1 MNVLVAGAT
10 GFVGS
15 NLIPALLEDGHR
27 VRCLSRDPARARGR
41 LPAEAEIVKGDVR
54 DEPSLSAAM
63 AGVDGAYYLV
73 HSMEG
78 SEFDFEERDRDGA
91 RRFAAAAERAGL
103 RRIVFLG
110 GLGDEASQLS
120 AHLRS
125 RQEVGA
131 LLRSSRTPVT
141 ELRAGLII
149 GPGSASYVMLQQL
162 VERLPIMITP
172 RWVGTR
178 TQPIAIGDVVRY
190 LVAAL
195 DVDCTESAVYEIGGP
210 EVMTYRSMMMRYALA
225 RGLRRIMLPVPVL
238 TPRLSSYWVDV
249 ITDVSAA
256 LARPLIEGLRSEMI
270 VRNDTAVRALG
281 APQISF
287 EEALVIAERTRASR
301 REAPLLWIRRLPRH
315 LAAFASR
322 RLFPPVLSD
331 QQVRR
336 SGASRQALWES
347 AVAVGGRRGYP
358 MLDPLWR
365 LRGLLDRLVGGP
377 GVNRSGPPAGA
388 VRPGDRLDFWE
399 VVELE
404 AGRRLRMRALMKVP
418 GEAELEIAVHDEQ
431 GGSVLVQTARFIPRG
446 ITGRLYW
453 WTLYPVHALIF
464 SGMATRIVRRA
475 EKATISGGRPGIDSE
490 REGTQRE
497 R

>member
-1 MNVLVAGAT
+1 VNVLVAGAT

-15 NLIPALLEDGHR
+15 DLVPALLADGHR
-27 VRCLSRDPARARGR
+27 VRCLSRDPERARSR
-41 LPAEAEIVKGDVR
+41 LPAAAEIVQGDVR
-54 DEPSLSAAM
+54 DEASLAA
-63 AGVDGAYYLV
+63 AFDGMDRAYYLV

-78 SEFDFEERDRDGA
+78 GEFDFEKRDRDAA
-91 RRFAAAAERAGL
+91 RQFAREAERAGVG
-103 RRIVFLG
+103 RIVFLG

-125 RQEVGA
+125 RQEVGE
-131 LLRSSRTPVT
+131 LLRSGRTPVT

-149 GPGSASYVMLQQL
+149 GPGSASYMMLQQL
-162 VERLPIMITP
+162 VERLPVMITP
-172 RWVGTR
+172 RWVETR

-195 DVDCTESAVYEIGGP
+195 DVESNHGATYEIGGL
-210 EVMTYRSMMMRYALA
+210 EVMTYRKMMTRYAHA
-225 RGLRRIMLPVPVL
+225 RGLKRILLPVPVL

-270 VRNDTAVRALG
+270 VRGDAAIRAFG
-281 APQISF
+281 PPQISF
-287 EEALVIAERTRASR
+287 EEALIIAERTRESR

-336 SGASRQALWES
+336 SSAPPQVLWKS

-358 MLDPLWR
+358 MLDPLWQ
-365 LRGLLDRLVGGP
+365 LRGFLDRLVGGP
-377 GVNRSGPPAGA
+377 GTSRSGPPAGDL
-388 VRPGDRLDFWE
+388 RPGDRLDFWE
-399 VVELE
+399 VVELD

-453 WTLYPVHALIF
+453 WALYPAHALIF

-475 EKATISGGRPGIDSE
+475 EKATIS
-490 REGTQRE
+490 
-497 R
+497 